1 MKKTFLLLLAIV
13 VFGTTQNVFA
23 SSYYYTNKNGVNF
36 TEQQYKYYTE
46 MFWDGYQENV
56 TQSDFDKVLE
66 LNLFDSKIITN
77 EVKIPNSLPS
87 LDSKGTVVYEK
98 GRTLKIAK
106 SCSSNCY
113 VSLVATWS
121 GTPSVG
127 SYDVIGFR
135 VSGTSIT
142 NVHNAYASG
151 TGFSS
156 ASTTPQTFTNGFGH
170 SIQVASVSNLK
181 VSTSMY
187 VNKGGTVYGS
197 YQHATSSISYNNSKL
212 YSISGAGYGSVFAFY
227 GAASGIYDAANGVSI
242 SV

>member
-1 MKKTFLLLLAIV
+1 MKKTYILMMILTIMFSIK
-13 VFGTTQNVFA
+13 TVFA
-23 SSYYYTNKNGVNF
+23 EEIYYVNDNGVQFTEKQYRYYTD
-36 TEQQYKYYTE
+36 
-46 MFWDGYQENV
+46 MFWDGYQKNV
-56 TQSDFDKVLE
+56 LQEDFDKVDS
-66 LNLFDSKIITN
+66 LNLFDSKVTIN
-77 EVKIPNSLPS
+77 ESILT
-87 LDSKGTVVYEK
+87 KGSTVYEK
-98 GRTLKIAK
+98 GRTFKIAK

-227 GAASGIYDAANGVSI
+227 GAATGIYDGANGVSI